1 VRVAPVHYAGVS
13 CEMDSIMAT
22 ARRHG
27 LKVVEVRLALT
38 TSLSERLI
46 RLPIWIGLSETQQ
59 QRVCDLLGTIL
70 RR

>member
-1 VRVAPVHYAGVS
+1 MP
-13 CEMDSIMAT
+13 
-22 ARRHG
+22 
-27 LKVVEVRLALT
+27 LALT

-59 QRVCDLLGTIL
+59 QRVCDLLGAIL

>member
-1 VRVAPVHYAGVS
+1 
-13 CEMDSIMAT
+13 M
-22 ARRHG
+22 
-27 LKVVEVRLALT
+27 RLALT

-59 QRVCDLLGTIL
+59 QRVCALLGATL

>member
-1 VRVAPVHYAGVS
+1 
-13 CEMDSIMAT
+13 M
-22 ARRHG
+22 
-27 LKVVEVRLALT
+27 RLALT

-59 QRVCDLLGTIL
+59 QRVCDLLSAIL